1 MTNITEKFANYLGY
15 TDINPYEVVRVVS
28 DKCVEIRAMD
38 AEKIKWDM
46 KIYQGGFSHHVA
58 NQDDQKWNITSNEAN
73 PIVRIRLNK
82 SGNTY
87 DRETKSYK
95 PCYDWKDKY
104 GARYSL
110 SNKPIKFYDYNF

>member
-38 AEKIKWDM
+38 AEDIKWDK
-46 KIYQGGFSHHVA
+46 KIVQGGFSHRVL
-58 NQDDQKWNITSNEAN
+58 NQDDQQWDITSNEAN

-82 SGNTY
+82 SGQKY
-87 DRETKSYK
+87 DRETKSFIDA
-95 PCYDWKDKY
+95 YDWKDKD
-104 GARYSL
+104 GSRYSL

>member
-28 DKCVEIRAMD
+28 DKCLEIRAMN
-38 AEKIKWDM
+38 AEAIKWDK
-46 KIYQGGFSHHVA
+46 KIVQGGFSHRVV
-58 NQDDQKWNITSNEAN
+58 NQDDQQWDITSNEAN

-82 SGNTY
+82 SGQKY
-87 DRETKSYK
+87 DRETKSFIDAYG
-95 PCYDWKDKY
+95 WKDKD

>member
-15 TDINPYEVVRVVS
+15 TDINPYEVVKVVS
-28 DKCVEIRAMD
+28 DKCIEIREMS

-58 NQDDQKWNITSNEAN
+58 NQDQQKWNITSNEGN

-82 SGNTY
+82 SGQQY
-87 DRETKSYK
+87 DHPSKSYK
-95 PCYDWKDKY
+95 PCYTWKDKH
-104 GARYSL
+104 GARYGL
-110 SNKPIKFYDYNF
+110 SNKPVKFYDYNF